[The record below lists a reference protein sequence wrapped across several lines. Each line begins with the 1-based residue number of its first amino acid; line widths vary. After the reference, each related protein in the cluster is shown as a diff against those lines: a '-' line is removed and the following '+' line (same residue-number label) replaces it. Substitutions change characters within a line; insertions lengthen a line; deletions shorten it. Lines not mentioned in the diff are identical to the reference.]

1 MSQNFATRNFRIANF
16 LSRFCKLCLKLS
28 TKIPVTHFLTE
39 MCTRNPSRNFVPDL
53 QILHGNVRNSG
64 IPIPGG
70 VPPRNPGE
78 GGVPPPDPR
87 KVGGGTPPNF
97 GGGTP
102 PEMPNSGLGGGTP
115 PNFPWEGGVPPPRNP
130 GLGGGTPPGTPGRGG
145 YPPGT
150 PESEKNAKK
159 CKKMPKF
166 PVRDPPGPPESA
178 KKCTFFRL
186 RRENSR
192 VGRAK
197 KSEKKRIFSSK
208 FPPDVQVRTI

>member
-1 MSQNFATRNFRIANF
+1 MLAKFGNVTTFCRKFSGKKFPVQKSYDMSQNFATRNFRIANF

-64 IPIPGG
+64 IP
-70 VPPRNPGE
+70 
-78 GGVPPPDPR
+78 
-87 KVGGGTPPNF
+87 
-97 GGGTP
+97 
-102 PEMPNSGLGGGTP
+102 
-115 PNFPWEGGVPPPRNP
+115 
-130 GLGGGTPPGTPGRGG
+130 GRGG
-145 YPPGT
+145 TPPGT